1 MGSIILRKKRKQTK
15 MSSAAMEN
23 FVMNVRTLS
32 SQGNFTE
39 LNEFLQKNMEIL
51 VRNPAHLGN
60 VLETLD
66 IQQHS
71 LGVLAVMSAKLQQS
85 EINDWED
92 LFNRLTIF
100 IMECNG
106 EQIRYAAQSFAELCH
121 LFAEQLIKKNT
132 PLVGLSPLLK
142 AICKIQLSEK
152 CLTSVHADVARLAL
166 ASKCFTRPV
175 LSLLEVNFNEISKEA
190 TANPKNVLL
199 FFYYGGMISA
209 SIKKYSRALY
219 MLEAVVTM
227 PAVAVSHIMLEAY
240 KKYLLIWL
248 IINGDRSQDALTFPK
263 YTSPV
268 VSKYI
273 RPLCAAYQ
281 DVVKAFYATQH
292 SELNSVL
299 EKHQVVFAEDGNA
312 GLVAQVVVARQKTS
326 IKRLTKTFLTLSLED
341 VASRVGM
348 NSPAEAER
356 QLVSMI
362 EEGSIFAR
370 ISQKDGMVRFDTNP
384 EKYNSV
390 KMLRK
395 LETDVENL
403 VTLDSHIAAMEEE
416 IMINPKY
423 IKICGSLSVRGGHG
437 GPDLDDEALGNAMPS
452 SARGSRSGSLGP
464 SSSSGVNSNNIN
476 FTC

>member
-1 MGSIILRKKRKQTK
+1 M
-15 MSSAAMEN
+15 
-23 FVMNVRTLS
+23 
-32 SQGNFTE
+32 
-39 LNEFLQKNMEIL
+39 
-51 VRNPAHLGN
+51 
-60 VLETLD
+60 
-66 IQQHS
+66 
-71 LGVLAVMSAKLQQS
+71 
-85 EINDWED
+85 
-92 LFNRLTIF
+92 
-100 IMECNG
+100 
-106 EQIRYAAQSFAELCH
+106 
-121 LFAEQLIKKNT
+121 
-132 PLVGLSPLLK
+132 
-142 AICKIQLSEK
+142 
-152 CLTSVHADVARLAL
+152 
-166 ASKCFTRPV
+166 
-175 LSLLEVNFNEISKEA
+175 NFNAE
-190 TANPKNVLL
+190 NQLN
-199 FFYYGGMISA
+199 FFQ
-209 SIKKYSRALY
+209 KYSRALY

-299 EKHQVVFAEDGNA
+299 EKHQVIFAEDGNA

-370 ISQKDGMVRFDTNP
+370 ISQKDG
-384 EKYNSV
+384 
-390 KMLRK
+390 K
-395 LETDVENL
+395 L
-403 VTLDSHIAAMEEE
+403 IYGFP
-416 IMINPKY
+416 I
-423 IKICGSLSVRGGHG
+423 HG
-437 GPDLDDEALGNAMPS
+437 QTVPSFPDWKA
-452 SARGSRSGSLGP
+452 
-464 SSSSGVNSNNIN
+464 
-476 FTC
+476 